1 MKRKKKEKKIGGD
14 IIILHIWTKNLNHMM
29 YGSWDTK
36 REWQNF
42 LSIWAIFCP
51 FTILTNRKIKI
62 LKIEKTLLEMP
73 SFFHMCTKNHNHMMY
88 GSWDID
94 FDRHNFLSF
103 WVMFCPFTALRIRKN
118 KILKEWEKRLEIA
131 LYTSVPKIMIIC
143 YTVPEICR
151 VTDVIFIFHF
161 GVFFCPFTTPFTVLI
176 EVLLDSEK
184 CTQQDLHCLVRE
196 SNEFVSRNGKVQRA
210 SKHYLPPN
218 LVFFKNKNYLISLN
232 VSECIKTKFN
242 NNVYRTRHRSHW
254 I

>member
-1 MKRKKKEKKIGGD
+1 MLYFFFKKKKNTWRYHYFTPVYQKSSVPEIQSVMAEIGNFWSFFFPFTVLKARKIKLSKEWKKKKKKIGGD

-62 LKIEKTLLEMP
+62 LKIQKALLEMP

-103 WVMFCPFTALRIRKN
+103 WVIFCPFTALTIRKN
-118 KILKEWEKRLEIA
+118 KILKEWRHH
-131 LYTSVPKIMIIC
+131 
-143 YTVPEICR
+143 
-151 VTDVIFIFHF
+151 FI
-161 GVFFCPFTTPFTVLI
+161 
-176 EVLLDSEK
+176 
-184 CTQQDLHCLVRE
+184 Q
-196 SNEFVSRNGKVQRA
+196 
-210 SKHYLPPN
+210 
-218 LVFFKNKNYLISLN
+218 
-232 VSECIKTKFN
+232 
-242 NNVYRTRHRSHW
+242 VYQKSW
-254 I
+254 